1 MLTKKFCMK
10 SKILQFITNIGYIWS
25 FIYTQYL
32 KNKIQI
38 VHSTFYYGWIKRHFK
53 YIGKVYFS
61 LPVYIGGAQYIEIN
75 NCTNI
80 GKRVMLKTTSKYGDQ
95 IFTP

>member
-1 MLTKKFCMK
+1 MK

-32 KNKIQI
+32 KNKIQFI
-38 VHSTFYYGWIKRHFK
+38 HSTFYYGWIKRHFK

-75 NCTNI
+75 NGTNI